1 MSNMYNQ
8 GIMKKLLIF
17 LSLLFSALIAY
28 PQETTPASFWDDPFS
43 HPLFPFYMLML
54 FIFIVILLVLA
65 VALYMIKVLRIF
77 IERTARERAEKMGVP
92 YVAEPSW
99 WNKLQQRL
107 TRSTPVEKE
116 EVIMLDHNYDGIREL
131 DNHLPPWWKWLF
143 YGTIVW
149 AAIYLVLY
157 HVTQSL
163 PLSTEEYQAQVA
175 DFEKLRSKQPLAT
188 IDENALEFTHDQAII
203 DNGKKIF
210 STNCGSCHR
219 SDGGGD
225 VGPNLTDNYW
235 LYGGSIKN
243 IFATIKNG
251 KPENGM
257 ISWAAILKPEEIR
270 DVAYYVMS
278 IRGQNPPNPKAPQGT
293 LNVEGQDSQQQKT
306 DSVSITAN
314 L

>member
-163 PLSTEEYQAQVA
+163 PLSTEEYQAQVG